1 MHVENSNIKSKRNCC
16 AFCMKLQSKLA
27 RHLETIHYNEPEVKK
42 FAILPKKNP
51 ERKKIINTIRKI
63 GNFKFNTNSELNTGQ
78 LIVSRRPN
86 EKVNKTAID
95 FIACAKCKGF
105 FAKSSIRH
113 HARKCFKKNFE
124 KNKSIMIMGRKIT
137 CRIHQLANETLRNM
151 VFPIMRDDI
160 VTRIV
165 RYDKLLILYAN
176 KLCIKYKLQHQHDI
190 IRARLRVLGR
200 FFLALKKINKNVEDF
215 QSLYHPKVYD
225 DCISAINVVAG
236 YDNKQQLYK
245 TPAVATNLSI
255 FIKHIGNLLITECI
269 KREDEK
275 KKKLVK
281 DFLKLLLVD
290 VSMNINKN
298 VLETQ
303 LTHKSHKKI
312 SLPSLKDI
320 QTLHKY
326 LLKKRTEA
334 YIALKNSF
342 SYEKWISLAKVTLTL
357 MHVFNGRAGEIE
369 RALIQ
374 DLKSYER
381 LNENIYSDIY
391 DSLSLK
397 DKEIAQKYIRFCV
410 RGKSGHTVP
419 ILLSNDL
426 FECITLILKFRRE
439 ANIPKKNPYIF
450 GLPGLSNHRY
460 RYLRACVLMRK
471 FAQECNATHSTLR
484 GTTLWKYIARHC
496 SQLNFNNTD
505 IKNLAT
511 FMGHTDKIHSEHYKQ
526 LLTRR
531 DMLKISQYLEIMR
544 EDIRDLSTQ
553 DTSIQDSHNKSV
565 SDLEFEKQNNSEE
578 NVSFN
583 DEIGN

>member
-1 MHVENSNIKSKRNCC
+1 
-16 AFCMKLQSKLA
+16 MKLQSKLA

-51 ERKKIINTIRKI
+51 ERKKIINSIRKI

-105 FAKSSIRH
+105 FAKSAIRH

-124 KNKSIMIMGRKIT
+124 KNRSIMIMGRKIT
-137 CRIHQLANETLRNM
+137 GRIHQLANKTLRNI

-165 RYDKLLILYAN
+165 RYDKLLILFAN
-176 KLCIKYKLQHQHDI
+176 KLCIKYKFQHQHDM

-200 FFLALKKINKNVEDF
+200 FLLALKEINKNIEDF
-215 QSLYHPKVYD
+215 QSLYHPKVFD

-255 FIKHIGNLLITECI
+255 FIKHIGNLLIKECI

-275 KKKLVK
+275 KKKLVE

-290 VSMNINKN
+290 VSMSINKI
-298 VLETQ
+298 VLKSQ
-303 LTHKSHKKI
+303 LTHRSHKKI
-312 SLPSLKDI
+312 NLPSLKDI

-326 LLKKRTEA
+326 LSKKRTEA

-357 MHVFNGRAGEIE
+357 MHIFNGRRAGELE

-374 DLKSYER
+374 NFKSYER

-391 DSLSLK
+391 NSLSLK
-397 DKEIAQKYIRFCV
+397 DKKIAQKYIRFYI
-410 RGKSGHTVP
+410 RGKSGRTVP

-426 FECITLILKFRRE
+426 FECVTLILKFRRE
-439 ANIPKKNPYIF
+439 AKIPKKNPYIF

-460 RYLRACVLMRK
+460 RYLRVCVLMRK
-471 FAQECNATHSTLR
+471 FAQECNATHSTTLR
-484 GTTLWKYIARHC
+484 GTTLWKYIAKHC
-496 SQLNFNNTD
+496 IQLDFNNTD
-505 IKNLAT
+505 IKDLAT
-511 FMGHTDKIHSEHYKQ
+511 FMGHADKIHREHYRQ
-526 LLTRR
+526 LLVSR
-531 DMLKISQYLEIMR
+531 DMLKISQYLEIVR

-553 DTSIQDSHNKSV
+553 DTSRQDSHNKSV
-565 SDLEFEKQNNSEE
+565 SDLELEKQNNSEE
-578 NVSFN
+578 NISFN
-583 DEIGN
+583 DEIGK